1 MSSRQGR
8 PRRDHGPKSD
18 KGGPSRR
25 GLRGKGPTPKAED
38 RTYHPAHKRKGQAE
52 ARRSAQRRRER
63 TSAPKFDS
71 ISGRN
76 TVVEA
81 LRARV
86 PIEEIYIA
94 LRIDADERIREIVR
108 SATNRDL
115 PIHEVEK
122 IDLDGFAQGTNH
134 QGVVARI
141 QPYEYYDAED
151 LLESTKPLILAL
163 DGITDP
169 HNLGAAL
176 RSASAFGADG
186 VVIPAR
192 RSASVNATAWK
203 VSAGAAARVK
213 VAQVTNLVRT
223 LEGYKKQGLF
233 VVGLDAGG
241 SATIEDFGL
250 AGEPLVVVLGSEDKG
265 LSRLVRE
272 TCDMVISIP
281 IASEMESLNAS
292 VALGVT
298 LYEVSRSRGKVES

>member
-1 MSSRQGR
+1 MADQ
-8 PRRDHGPKSD
+8 PKR
-18 KGGPSRR
+18 PSRR
-25 GLRGKGPTPKAED
+25 GLRGRGPTPRAED
-38 RTYHPAHKRKGQAE
+38 RTYHPAHKRAKAAQARQS
-52 ARRSAQRRRER
+52 ARSRRQRD
-63 TSAPKFDS
+63 SAPKFDS
-71 ISGRN
+71 VAGRN

-94 LRIDADERIREIVR
+94 HRIDADDRIREIVR
-108 SATNRDL
+108 TATNRDI
-115 PIHEVEK
+115 PINEVEK
-122 IDLDGFAQGTNH
+122 IDLDGFAHGTNH
-134 QGVVARI
+134 QGVVARVH
-141 QPYEYYDAED
+141 PYEYYSAED
-151 LLESTKPLILAL
+151 LLGNDRPLILAL

-176 RSASAFGADG
+176 RSASAFAADG

-192 RSASVNATAWK
+192 RSASVNATAWR
-203 VSAGAAARVK
+203 VSAGAAARVR

-223 LEGYKKQGLF
+223 LEDYKKAGLF
-233 VVGLDAGG
+233 VVGLDGEA

-250 AGEPLVVVLGSEDKG
+250 ASEPLVVVLGSEDKG

-272 TCDMVISIP
+272 TCDMIVSIP

-298 LYEVSRSRGKVES
+298 LYEVSRSRGRVEA